1 MKLRNLLTGALL
13 VLSMSVSAQSAA
25 VKKMVDMGVN
35 DNPTWEYLSTLTGRF
50 GGRLLGSGAFE
61 DAQKWLIAEFNKL
74 GIEAHLEEA
83 GEVPIGFNRGP
94 WFGRMLASDQTM
106 QVIMCFLVL
115 ST

>member
-74 GIEAHLEEA
+74 SKATPLSVVIF
-83 GEVPIGFNRGP
+83 EVERLPYN
-94 WFGRMLASDQTM
+94 
-106 QVIMCFLVL
+106 
-115 ST
+115 